1 MRAVEGFKRP
11 SNGPIKCLSNV
22 INRPCA
28 PRGYH
33 LVCNPR
39 VPTGFHQS
47 EVHSKGPGVGRDAA
61 ADGTRKAMGHVYEFG
76 PFRLNAA
83 AGTLTRGGDSVH
95 LTAKGCAILLFL
107 IERAGS
113 VVGKEELLDRVWP
126 EGFIEPANLTQTV
139 YVLRKALDD
148 SDARLIE
155 TVPGRGYRFAAP
167 VCDVLEPQPQHGPAV
182 ASGGSASRRVRLLLP
197 VVAGALALVFSTL
210 HSSVPSAGRPV
221 AVNAEAHRDYVLGR
235 YYWSRRTYPGVV
247 LALRYFK
254 AALQA
259 DPSYAQAYSGVADSY
274 AIMGYYSP
282 AASVP
287 RARALRLARAMA
299 LRAIALDPNL
309 AEAHASLGFT
319 DSLIGVDDRETTRE
333 FQRAIALDPGYAT
346 AREWYSWY
354 LFYHHDQ
361 HGALTQMEQAH
372 NLDPLSPIINF
383 ALANQLFFARR
394 YEESSEQWHQAMT
407 IDPTTEIAFYGA
419 GLADEQLSDDQL
431 ATQEFRE
438 ALALSPNDPD
448 TMGALAYVLARTQ
461 HADSARE
468 LLARISRMRPLPA
481 YDIALVDDALGQ
493 RAQALHWL
501 TLARAQH
508 DRNFTSYP
516 MDPRMDDLRRS
527 ASISNRSSSSRAS
540 PSNA

>member
-1 MRAVEGFKRP
+1 LWPA
-11 SNGPIKCLSNV
+11 L
-22 INRPCA
+22 A
-28 PRGYH
+28 
-33 LVCNPR
+33 
-39 VPTGFHQS
+39 
-47 EVHSKGPGVGRDAA
+47 GV
-61 ADGTRKAMGHVYEFG
+61 
-76 PFRLNAA
+76 
-83 AGTLTRGGDSVH
+83 
-95 LTAKGCAILLFL
+95 
-107 IERAGS
+107 
-113 VVGKEELLDRVWP
+113 
-126 EGFIEPANLTQTV
+126 
-139 YVLRKALDD
+139 
-148 SDARLIE
+148 
-155 TVPGRGYRFAAP
+155 
-167 VCDVLEPQPQHGPAV
+167 
-182 ASGGSASRRVRLLLP
+182 
-197 VVAGALALVFSTL
+197 LALVILTL
-210 HSSVPSAGRPV
+210 HSSVPSAGRAA
-221 AVNAEAHRDYVLGR
+221 AVNVEAHRDYVLGR

-259 DPSYAQAYSGVADSY
+259 DPFYAQAYSGVADSY

-282 AASVP
+282 TASAP
-287 RARALRLARAMA
+287 RARALRLARGAA
-299 LRAIALDPNL
+299 LQAIALDPNL

-319 DSLIGVDDRETTRE
+319 DSLIGADDRETARE

-361 HGALTQMEQAH
+361 HGALTQMEQAR

-383 ALANQLFFARR
+383 ALANQLFFSRR
-394 YEESSEQWHQAMT
+394 YEEASEQWHLAIT

-461 HADSARE
+461 HPDSARQ

-481 YDIALVDDALGQ
+481 YDIALVNDALGH

-501 TLARAQH
+501 TLARARR
-508 DRNFTSYP
+508 DRNFTNYP

-527 ASISNRSSSSRAS
+527 ASVSSRT
-540 PSNA
+540 PRSNA

>member
-1 MRAVEGFKRP
+1 
-11 SNGPIKCLSNV
+11 
-22 INRPCA
+22 
-28 PRGYH
+28 
-33 LVCNPR
+33 
-39 VPTGFHQS
+39 
-47 EVHSKGPGVGRDAA
+47 
-61 ADGTRKAMGHVYEFG
+61 MGHIYEFG
-76 PFRLNAA
+76 PFRLHAT
-83 AGTLTRGGDSVH
+83 AGKLTRGRDDVH
-95 LTAKGCAILLFL
+95 LTAKGYETLLYL
-107 IERAGS
+107 VERAGS
-113 VVGKEELLDRVWP
+113 LVRKEELLDRVWP
-126 EGFIEPANLTQTV
+126 EGFVEPANLTQTI
-139 YVLRKALDD
+139 YVLRKTLDD

-167 VCDVLEPQPQHGPAV
+167 VRDATEPQPPRPAI
-182 ASGGSASRRVRLLLP
+182 ASGRPSRLARLLWPAL
-197 VVAGALALVFSTL
+197 AGVLALVILTL
-210 HSSVPSAGRPV
+210 HSSVPSAGRAA
-221 AVNAEAHRDYVLGR
+221 AVNVEAHRDYVLGR

-259 DPSYAQAYSGVADSY
+259 DPFYAQAYSGVADSY

-282 AASVP
+282 TASAP
-287 RARALRLARAMA
+287 RARALRLARGAA
-299 LRAIALDPNL
+299 LQAIALDPNL

-319 DSLIGVDDRETTRE
+319 DSLIGADDRETARE

-361 HGALTQMEQAH
+361 HGALTQMEQAR

-383 ALANQLFFARR
+383 ALANQLFFSRR
-394 YEESSEQWHQAMT
+394 YEEASEQWHLAIT

-461 HADSARE
+461 HPDSARQ

-481 YDIALVDDALGQ
+481 YDIALVNDALGH

-501 TLARAQH
+501 TLARARR
-508 DRNFTSYP
+508 DRNFTNYP

-527 ASISNRSSSSRAS
+527 ASVSSRT
-540 PSNA
+540 PRSNA